1 VIVVVDENEVTKTG
15 TSGIIMIASQVGELK
30 SLITTL
36 GESITEIKLDIK
48 SVEGNVVR
56 LNDEVISL
64 KADNSARDKISKS
77 NFQETQAH
85 IQEAMLTNSVENVKL
100 SKKKLTVSILNLL
113 TALSPYVIALIAI
126 IIALKGG
133 I

>member
-1 VIVVVDENEVTKTG
+1 MVDENEVTKTG

-85 IQEAMLTNSVENVKL
+85 IQEAMLTNSVENIKL

>member
-1 VIVVVDENEVTKTG
+1 MVDENEVTKTG